1 MRQSGSASLLVA
13 GVLAVAVLAAG
24 LVVDVAQ
31 VVTARAKLAAAAD
44 AAALAAAPI
53 TFARF
58 GSESHPRAAAAA
70 IAAENDARLEACRCD
85 IDRSW
90 ASRTVV
96 VSVATHVDLLLL
108 PDRSLRA
115 TAAAEF
121 RPVNLG
127 GPSSDAANEPPR
139 AAVDW

>member
-1 MRQSGSASLLVA
+1 MRQSGSATLLVA
-13 GVLAVAVLAAG
+13 GVLAVAGLATG

-31 VVTARAKLAAAAD
+31 VAAARAKLTAAAD

-58 GSESHPRAAAAA
+58 GSQSHPQAAAAA

-90 ASRTVV
+90 TSRTVV
-96 VSVATHVDLLLL
+96 VVVATQVDLLLL
-108 PDRSLRA
+108 PTRSLRA

-121 RPVNLG
+121 RPVDLV
-127 GPSSDAANEPPR
+127 GP
-139 AAVDW
+139 